1 MKIDAITFRL
11 FSRELE
17 EKLVNSR
24 IQKIFQPGDFEFVF
38 RFRLPGD
45 NYFLFL
51 SLEASNQRIHPIPG
65 KYSKSRLPTS
75 FCMLLRK
82 HIEGGKVLYVDQIG
96 SDRILR
102 LDLASYME
110 SEGAI
115 ERILMIELTGK
126 TSNLIICDGNERVIS
141 AFNRRDPRRD
151 LTTGQKYELPPPPQG
166 INPFLIEE
174 KDFFSL
180 IEAEK
185 NREQSI
191 KELLFSIFTGMTGDF
206 AREIVFHSG
215 IGHGTPIKHISEQQ
229 KITLYNSFFSFI
241 EKINKSDVQP
251 TIYYSKE
258 DENLEGNPIRFAFRD
273 FDIFAKVPKEAVG
286 SIGDALQA
294 VFYPATA
301 DRQFDDLKKEYIS
314 VLKKRI
320 KKVARRIKKQEADFK
335 GAEGSVA
342 LKKWGE
348 LILAYIDHIPKKARK
363 IEVNDY
369 YMDTPEKITIKLN
382 PSLSASDNAQAYFK
396 KYKKAKRGLS
406 IIKKRLRISADEL
419 SDMETA
425 LYEVEEAESIEELID
440 VIESLQFQDILPL
453 SVRPGKKKTDAPLGP
468 RKFGIS
474 SGYVALVGRN
484 SKQNEEL
491 TLHIAQKEDLWFH
504 ARQIPGSHVVLRI
517 QKPSKPVPDEVIYK
531 TASIAAYYSKARNSS
546 KVPVDYTRIKNVRK
560 SKGQKAGKV
569 FFVNESTIFVQ
580 PEDMQSRIA
589 P

>member
-11 FSRELE
+11 FSQELE

-24 IQKIFQPGDFEFVF
+24 LQKIFQPGDFEFVF
-38 RFRLPGD
+38 RFRIPGD

-51 SLEASNQRIHPIPG
+51 SLEANNQRIHPIPG

-75 FCMLLRK
+75 YCMLLRK
-82 HIEGGKVLYVDQIG
+82 HIEGGKVLYVDQMG

-102 LDLASYME
+102 LDIASYME

-115 ERILMIELTGK
+115 ERILIIELTGK
-126 TSNLIICDGNERVIS
+126 TSNLILCDGKERVIS
-141 AFNRRDPRRD
+141 AFNRKDPRRD
-151 LTTGQKYELPPPPQG
+151 LTTGQQYELPPPPQG

-185 NREQSI
+185 NREQPI
-191 KELLFSIFTGMTGDF
+191 KELLFSTFTGMTGDF
-206 AREIVFHSG
+206 AREIIFHSG
-215 IGHGTPIKHISEQQ
+215 IGQGTPMKNMSERQ
-229 KITLYNSFFSFI
+229 KITLYNSFFNIIKKVKEF
-241 EKINKSDVQP
+241 DLRP
-251 TIYYSKE
+251 TVYYSKD
-258 DENLEGNPIRFAFRD
+258 DENLEGNPTRFAFQD
-273 FDIFAKVPKEAVG
+273 FDIFANIPKEAVG

-294 VFYPATA
+294 VFYPTTS
-301 DRQFDDLKKEYIS
+301 DRLFDDMKKEYIS

-320 KKVARRIKKQEADFK
+320 KKVARRIKKQELDLK

-348 LILAYIDHIPKKARK
+348 LILAYMDSIPKKARE
-363 IEVNDY
+363 IELDDY
-369 YMDTPEKITIKLN
+369 YIDPPEKITIKLD
-382 PSLSASDNAQAYFK
+382 PSLSPSDNAQAYFK

-406 IIKKRLRISADEL
+406 IIRKRLRISADEH
-419 SDMETA
+419 SDLETA
-425 LYEVEEAESIEELID
+425 LYEVEEAESIDELTD

-453 SVRPGKKKTDAPLGP
+453 TAKPGRKKTDAPLGP
-468 RKFGIS
+468 RKFEIAP
-474 SGYVALVGRN
+474 GYVALVGRN
-484 SKQNEEL
+484 SRQNDEL

-504 ARQIPGSHVVLRI
+504 ARHIPGSHVVLRI

-531 TASIAAYYSKARNSS
+531 TASIAAYYSKGRNSS
-546 KVPVDYTRIKNVRK
+546 KVPVDYTPIKNVRK

-569 FFVNESTIFVQ
+569 FIVNEKTIFVK
-580 PEDMQSRIA
+580 PEDMQARTA
-589 P
+589 L